1 MDWPDRER
9 PVKTFAERMIG
20 KSIRSIERSEPGFG
34 ITVLFSDGTGLTI
47 HTEVSL
53 RISDAASHIERV
65 TSTDQE
71 ITLHLSGG
79 EFVVIS
85 IDRQKHDAVE
95 LFIYQDTDGTIVVE
109 N

>member
-1 MDWPDRER
+1 
-9 PVKTFAERMIG
+9 MIG
-20 KSIRSIERSEPGFG
+20 KSIRSIEKSEPGFG
-34 ITVLFSDGTGLTI
+34 ITVLFTDGTGLTV

-53 RISDAASHIERV
+53 RIGDAAGGSHIERV

-71 ITLHLSGG
+71 ITLHLGSND
-79 EFVVIS
+79 FLTIS

-95 LFIYQDTDGTIVVE
+95 LFVYRDIDGTIVVE